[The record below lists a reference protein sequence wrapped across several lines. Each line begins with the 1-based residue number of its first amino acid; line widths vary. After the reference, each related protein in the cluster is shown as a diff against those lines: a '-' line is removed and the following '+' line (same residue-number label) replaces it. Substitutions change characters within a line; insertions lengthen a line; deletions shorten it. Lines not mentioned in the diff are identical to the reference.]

1 MDDDAQK
8 GPPPGAAAPPE
19 GAGVLHRKVASG
31 QARASARLMTLAKVL
46 RQAVARCA
54 DDCFDMAMAALS
66 LRREALPGADLAPL
80 AEAAALL
87 LILEGPAGRR
97 GAALLDRPLVAALI
111 QQQTMRRLLPQAPE
125 AEGAARPMTATD
137 AALCAPFIDGLF
149 ARCQGRPEAPEEALL
164 VAGLRFGARAETARQ
179 LLMALTAPDYEVC
192 HLALDL
198 AGGLAQGRLTLCLPQ
213 VGAEEEG
220 PEVAPGAAPEGARP
234 RSTLAPA
241 VMGLRAELSCAIAQL
256 RLPLKRLSALSPGE
270 LLELPAARFEAVTL
284 LAPDGTAVGRGALGQ
299 VAGERAVQLA
309 GQAGAEG
316 AEGVLPGAHPV
327 ARAGGGAAGAVVPE
341 AEVPEMEGLAEMA
354 ALPEMPELEG
364 LPEMDGLPEM
374 PELDGLPEMPE
385 LEGLP
390 ELAPKEDPEEA
401 AAPRAAAG

>member
-1 MDDDAQK
+1 
-8 GPPPGAAAPPE
+8 
-19 GAGVLHRKVASG
+19 
-31 QARASARLMTLAKVL
+31 MTLAKVL

-111 QQQTMRRLLPQAPE
+111 QQQTMGRLLPQAPE

-213 VGAEEEG
+213 AGAEEEG
-220 PEVAPGAAPEGARP
+220 PEVAAGAAPEGVRP

-241 VMGLRAELSCAIAQL
+241 VMGLRAELNCAIAQL
-256 RLPLKRLSALSPGE
+256 RLPLKRLSALRPGE

-316 AEGVLPGAHPV
+316 VSPGAHPV

-341 AEVPEMEGLAEMA
+341 VEVPEMEGLAEMA
-354 ALPEMPELEG
+354 ALPEMPEL
-364 LPEMDGLPEM
+364 DGLPEM

-385 LEGLP
+385 LDRLPEMPELEGLP
-390 ELAPKEDPEEA
+390 ELEPEGDPEKA